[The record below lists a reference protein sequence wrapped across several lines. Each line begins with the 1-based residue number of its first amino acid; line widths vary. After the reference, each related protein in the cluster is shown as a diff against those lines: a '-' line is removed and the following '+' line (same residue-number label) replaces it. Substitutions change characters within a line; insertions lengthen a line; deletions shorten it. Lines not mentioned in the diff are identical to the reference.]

1 MAVQVCYFIFA
12 LYIILFLLSRREPI
26 ACVSVSA
33 AAPPRIFMRM
43 AALLVRKLGGGPQ
56 SAHRKMDAQ
65 AEEELNR
72 RYPGGAQNP
81 RDCYRRDKL
90 AYALMIAA
98 IGTLLSFSMCVS
110 SRQNGQTVQS
120 IARGSYGS
128 AETVTLT
135 ARLGT
140 ALEEWEETID
150 ITVGGREYTKEEIDH
165 YMEEIRA
172 ALPNAVLGQ
181 NEDIDHVTEPLV
193 LMTQMPDN
201 PVIIKWR
208 SSDYGLM
215 DSRGNIQALD
225 IAEEGELCMLT
236 AELSCQGYEAE
247 ERFYVRICRG
257 ERTEKEQLQEAVREA
272 LRQKEEEER
281 TDDRFVLP
289 QEIGG
294 NKVVW
299 LRKESDTSVVIL
311 LLALALAAGVYFAF
325 DNDLKK
331 QIQKRKRHLLTQYP
345 EFVSRLVLL
354 MGAGMTIRGAM
365 HQMACDDERRK
376 LESDGGY
383 QGRSSAQDAARAQ
396 RFSSDLDGDRK
407 KRRRAAEDT
416 GIGVKAGKRAATR
429 KGTCGVRIYEEIA
442 YTCRELDSGI
452 SEAKAYYRLGRR
464 CGEAHYVRLCMLL
477 SQNLKKG
484 TAGLL
489 ILLEQEAADAFE
501 ERKRNARRFG
511 EEAGTK
517 LLVPMMIMLVIVMV
531 MIMVP
536 AFLSFSA

>member
-299 LRKESDTSVVIL
+299 LRKESDTSVVFCFL
-311 LLALALAAGVYFAF
+311 
-325 DNDLKK
+325 
-331 QIQKRKRHLLTQYP
+331 RWHL
-345 EFVSRLVLL
+345 R
-354 MGAGMTIRGAM
+354 
-365 HQMACDDERRK
+365 
-376 LESDGGY
+376 
-383 QGRSSAQDAARAQ
+383 QGCTLHS
-396 RFSSDLDGDRK
+396 
-407 KRRRAAEDT
+407 T
-416 GIGVKAGKRAATR
+416 
-429 KGTCGVRIYEEIA
+429 
-442 YTCRELDSGI
+442 
-452 SEAKAYYRLGRR
+452 
-464 CGEAHYVRLCMLL
+464 
-477 SQNLKKG
+477 
-484 TAGLL
+484 
-489 ILLEQEAADAFE
+489 
-501 ERKRNARRFG
+501 
-511 EEAGTK
+511 
-517 LLVPMMIMLVIVMV
+517 MI
-531 MIMVP
+531 
-536 AFLSFSA
+536 